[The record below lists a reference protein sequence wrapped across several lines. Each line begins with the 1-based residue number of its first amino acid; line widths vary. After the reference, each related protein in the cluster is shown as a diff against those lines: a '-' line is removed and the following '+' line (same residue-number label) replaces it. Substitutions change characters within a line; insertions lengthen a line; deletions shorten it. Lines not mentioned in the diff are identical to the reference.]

1 MNGQDTIGREHTAAE
16 ERIMV
21 MIIDHQEKLLPHIRG
36 HETILK
42 KACKLV
48 RFCRMLSLPT
58 IVTEQYPEGLGPTA
72 PQIAALL
79 GASVPILRK
88 TTFSC
93 MRNDDIAH
101 AVSKSGRSCVIVSGI
116 ETHICVSQTVCGLLS
131 ASYSVHILSDC
142 VGSRTELDHA
152 MGLQKMRDAGATIS
166 TLEAFMYEVLV
177 SSEHPMFRRFH
188 REIMK

>member
-1 MNGQDTIGREHTAAE
+1 MNRQNTTRREHTAVE
-16 ERIMV
+16 EEIVV
-21 MIIDHQEKLLPHIRG
+21 MIIDHQEKLLAHIRG

-48 RFCRMLSLPT
+48 QFCGMLSLPT

-72 PQIAALL
+72 PQIVRLL
-79 GASVPILRK
+79 SPSVSVIRK
-88 TTFSC
+88 TTFSS

-101 AVSKSGRSCVIVSGI
+101 AVGKSGRSCVIVSGI

-131 ASYSVHILSDC
+131 ASYSVHVLSDC
-142 VGSRTELDHA
+142 VGSRTELDHDT
-152 MGLQKMRDAGATIS
+152 GLQKMRDAGATIS
-166 TLEAFMYEVLV
+166 TLEAFMYEVLI